1 MLSSEPIC
9 WGTARQARSQNEHLH
24 KDYAQQRSVISLRP
38 ELLVK
43 KHHKA
48 RVMCTFFEYVYLYF
62 VGPINIRN
70 LKYFQEKM
78 LKSE

>member
-9 WGTARQARSQNEHLH
+9 WGTARQARSQNMHLH
-24 KDYAQQRSVISLRP
+24 KDYAQQRSVISL
-38 ELLVK
+38 LVK
-43 KHHKA
+43 KHQKA

>member
-1 MLSSEPIC
+1 M
-9 WGTARQARSQNEHLH
+9 ARQARSQNTHLH
-24 KDYAQQRSVISLRP
+24 KDYAQQRSVISFCP

-43 KHHKA
+43 RHHKA
-48 RVMCTFFEYVYLYF
+48 QVMCTFFEYVYLYS

-78 LKSE
+78 LKCE